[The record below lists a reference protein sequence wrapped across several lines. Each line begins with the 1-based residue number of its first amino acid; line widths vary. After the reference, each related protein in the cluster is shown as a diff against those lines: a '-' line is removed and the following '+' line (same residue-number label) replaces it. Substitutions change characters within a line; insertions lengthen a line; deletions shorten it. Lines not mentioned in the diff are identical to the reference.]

1 MLIMSANTAN
11 DTSSFYF
18 KSDVP
23 YMPQPEA
30 TGFHGGVR
38 GLFRSIAEMS
48 RRSRMMR
55 ELRTLTDHDLADAGI
70 SRAELRLAFDK
81 EFAAKWNAERHA
93 ARQTNHVV

>member
-30 TGFHGGVR
+30 TGFLGGVR